1 MLKNIKIKHMVIAAI
16 GILLLSIVIM
26 GVTSITTSK
35 AISDQTAVLY
45 NKPHTNL
52 MKMKQVEINAL
63 RVGDALRRSVLEEK
77 DDSSAAKAYIAD
89 TQKLLEEIEAN
100 KVKIGPMEP
109 TMLAATKAVATWS
122 ESMEQM
128 IVKIAE
134 KDFTGASRLMDA
146 AFLANEA
153 EVYKTVGVLMATATE
168 NANIFKNKAGAMA
181 MEVQVTLF
189 IIFVASVLISL
200 WALFLILKTIS
211 KPLNEITQVTEDFSK
226 GNLKHRIAY
235 NNRNEFGDIAA
246 RINQVLCMVNEYID
260 NISSVM
266 SKVADNDLTTSITIE
281 YIGDFSTIKDSIN
294 RILSSLQH
302 TVSNI
307 GVTASQVAIG
317 SEQVAIS
324 SQSLAQGTT
333 EQAGAVDDLSAS
345 ISAIS
350 SRINQNAE
358 NARKASEISHQSMAV
373 TANSNEQMQKLMA
386 AMNDINLR
394 SAEIGKIIK
403 TIDDIAFQT
412 NILAL
417 NAAVEA
423 ARAGVAGK
431 GFAVVADEVRNL
443 AGKSAAAA
451 SSTTGLIEA
460 SIEAINE
467 GARLADGT
475 AQEMLHVVESVKNT
489 TELISEISRATEDQV
504 TALLNI
510 TQGIDQISS
519 VVQSNSATAEQ
530 SAAASEELNGQAG
543 SLNEL
548 MRCFKMNQQK
558 ATGYLYEEPAPSN
571 KTASFAESSSK
582 Y

>member
-1 MLKNIKIKHMVIAAI
+1 MLKNIKIKHMVMAAI
-16 GILLLSIVIM
+16 GILLLSIVFM

-63 RVGDALRRSVLEEK
+63 RAGDALRRSILESK
-77 DDSSAAKAYIAD
+77 DDTSAVKAYLAD
-89 TQKLLEEIEAN
+89 IQKLLLEIEGN
-100 KVKIGPMEP
+100 KVKVGPMEP
-109 TMLAATKAVATWS
+109 TMLATTQAVSAWS
-122 ESMEQM
+122 ESMEQV
-128 IVKIAE
+128 IVEITQ
-134 KDFTGASRLMDA
+134 KDFQGAHKLMDA
-146 AFLANEA
+146 NFLAKENQ
-153 EVYKTVGVLMATATE
+153 VYKTVGVLMVTATE
-168 NANIFKNKAGAMA
+168 NANIFKNNAAA
-181 MEVQVTLF
+181 IAVQVRVVLV
-189 IIFVASVLISL
+189 IIFVVSVLISL
-200 WALFLILKTIS
+200 WALLLILKTIS
-211 KPLNEITQVTEDFSK
+211 KPLNEISEVTENFAK
-226 GNLKHRIAY
+226 GDLKHRIAY
-235 NNRNEFGDIAA
+235 NNRNEFGDIACK
-246 RINQVLCMVNEYID
+246 INQVLGMVNEYID

-317 SEQVAIS
+317 SEQVASS
-324 SQSLAQGTT
+324 SQALAQGTT

-345 ISAIS
+345 IGAIS

-530 SAAASEELNGQAG
+530 SAAASEELSGQAG

-558 ATGYLYEEPAPSN
+558 ATGYLYEEPTPSN